1 MEGVYHDNE
10 NPQIDAVE
18 RYRLFPVEDSGN
30 ESVKMYHMSFLRS
43 HIKSDVMFQL
53 RIIMRGRR
61 KDGEQDNGLELTDDL
76 EYQFNRW
83 IDTYISEAKK
93 PLARYIVENAVSHVT
108 NVVNENEDIEIKISV
123 GDWWNSNV
131 LNLLMRKIHDYIVNG
146 VMYEYLSLYLG
157 GSDSVTQSKEKNLL
171 ILLEEI
177 KNLMLSYK
185 AGSVQKQ
192 FHPFP

>member
-1 MEGVYHDNE
+1 M
-10 NPQIDAVE
+10 
-18 RYRLFPVEDSGN
+18 
-30 ESVKMYHMSFLRS
+30 
-43 HIKSDVMFQL
+43 
-53 RIIMRGRR
+53 
-61 KDGEQDNGLELTDDL
+61 
-76 EYQFNRW
+76 
-83 IDTYISEAKK
+83 
-93 PLARYIVENAVSHVT
+93 
-108 NVVNENEDIEIKISV
+108 NENEDIEIKISV

-131 LNLLMRKIHDYIVNG
+131 LNLLMRKIHDYVVNG